1 MGEGW
6 LETMMSGVPSLH
18 REPRGSW
25 VHNPCC
31 LSNAREEPEATIEDM
46 PLSSQNLLKELKQR
60 RGDFNWALELKNGKE
75 SYAFLMHVIGTS
87 ELNVIQTRNGLH
99 ALFKIRGHGS
109 TSEVLRKFV
118 DLSTNPNQWI
128 RSEAVELAIG
138 LAKISAKCEKVP
150 ALLSP
155 DQERTLRNAMGL
167 GLSKKVT
174 RLALGY
180 FSTKDSAGAKS
191 VS

>member
-1 MGEGW
+1 
-6 LETMMSGVPSLH
+6 
-18 REPRGSW
+18 
-25 VHNPCC
+25 
-31 LSNAREEPEATIEDM
+31 
-46 PLSSQNLLKELKQR
+46 LLKELKQR

-75 SYAFLMHVIGTS
+75 SSV
-87 ELNVIQTRNGLH
+87 
-99 ALFKIRGHGS
+99 RGCTAS
-109 TSEVLRKFV
+109 
-118 DLSTNPNQWI
+118 
-128 RSEAVELAIG
+128 IG
-138 LAKISAKCEKVP
+138 LAKISAKCERVP

-180 FSTKDSAGAKS
+180 FSTKYSAGAKS